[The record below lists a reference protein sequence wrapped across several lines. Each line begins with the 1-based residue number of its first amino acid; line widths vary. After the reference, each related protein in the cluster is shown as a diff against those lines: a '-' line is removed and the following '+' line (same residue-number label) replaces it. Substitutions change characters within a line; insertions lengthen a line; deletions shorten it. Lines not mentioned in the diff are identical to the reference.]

1 MTAKRFYANTL
12 IITLSGMLVWGGLLI
27 AMLGA

>member
-12 IITLSGMLVWGGLLI
+12 TITLSGMLVWTGLLI